1 MNRKLENTKHGSIF
15 MGGIPTTLTEAALE
29 TILEKK
35 WGDSV
40 PFSVYLPRHATNP
53 SLNKGYAF
61 LRLKDPEDS
70 VKLAGKYLEIEGRP
84 IQLMETNSK
93 NKLSSTAT
101 LEKRLFMSGV
111 PYGISDLDLT
121 KKLSKI
127 CNCSSAY
134 SIRDRNGVSKG
145 FGYVMLDSKEEADKL
160 LKLRGWRI
168 DGREVGFQ
176 EPKKLVEKTQV
187 LREDYPSPSTLTLN
201 LPTQQP
207 VQNEFFEAFMLFQQ
221 QFSSM
226 KTMVPTSP
234 LLRSKAHAFPESD
247 KGRHSDQKT
256 LLKNPDPMSLFA
268 SATGNLSRFVSDE
281 KGLIGGLKPAGSM
294 NVESHMSSCNGKSK
308 CVQRVQTSIKSKIIR
323 VREGLELS
331 SFLRDHSTSELRFN
345 LQKPDHN

>member
-1 MNRKLENTKHGSIF
+1 MNKQLENNKLGSIF

-29 TILEKK
+29 AVLEKQC
-35 WGDSV
+35 GDSV

-53 SLNKGYAF
+53 NLNKGYAF

-70 VKLAGKYLEIEGRP
+70 VKLAGKYIEIEGRP

-93 NKLSSTAT
+93 NKLGSTAT
-101 LEKRLFMSGV
+101 LEKRIFISGV
-111 PYGISDLDLT
+111 PFGMSDLDLT

-145 FGYVMLDSKEEADKL
+145 FGYVMLDSKEEAEKL

-176 EPKKLVEKTQV
+176 EPKKLVEKTLV
-187 LREDYPSPSTLTLN
+187 HHEDPPVRSTLTVD
-201 LPTQQP
+201 LPSQQP
-207 VQNEFFEAFMLFQQ
+207 IQNNFFEAFMLFQQ

-234 LLRSKAHAFPESD
+234 LLRSQAQAFPESD
-247 KGRHSDQKT
+247 KGRPSGQRT
-256 LLKNPDPMSLFA
+256 LLKKKDPAPLFG
-268 SATGNLSRFVSDE
+268 SATRIQSLFVSDE
-281 KGLIGGLKPAGSM
+281 KESIGGPKPAGSM

-308 CVQRVQTSIKSKIIR
+308 CIQRVRISIKSKIIR
-323 VREGLELS
+323 VREGLELN
-331 SFLRDHSTSELRFN
+331 SFIRDHSTSELRFN